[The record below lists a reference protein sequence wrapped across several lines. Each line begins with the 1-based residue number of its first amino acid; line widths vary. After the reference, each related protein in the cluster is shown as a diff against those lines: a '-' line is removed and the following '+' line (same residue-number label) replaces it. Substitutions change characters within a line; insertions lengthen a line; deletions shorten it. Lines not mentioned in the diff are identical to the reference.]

1 MAAKAYYV
9 HYVLLVLVRT
19 CHKKNISR
27 MRLSGNKTFSYYST
41 IIHATASLI
50 QCSYQFQV
58 KHPFLRRMHK
68 AVDLPF
74 DQNTRK
80 DNIMRKLDAEKIILY
95 LGFFDKI
102 KEAFENDPNDYE
114 AIIGLEE
121 SQPKRIQR
129 TEVQKRW
136 MDSSA
141 AGAGG
146 KTKVINAPIPSALLS
161 GTKWSVEL
169 YLAGIPDR
177 DPSNN
182 LYGSRINISSRDN
195 QLGLGVTCPE
205 DPSIVVQVE
214 FDRNGVCRYV

>member
-1 MAAKAYYV
+1 
-9 HYVLLVLVRT
+9 
-19 CHKKNISR
+19 
-27 MRLSGNKTFSYYST
+27 
-41 IIHATASLI
+41 
-50 QCSYQFQV
+50 
-58 KHPFLRRMHK
+58 
-68 AVDLPF
+68 
-74 DQNTRK
+74 
-80 DNIMRKLDAEKIILY
+80 MRKLDAEKFTLY

-141 AGAGG
+141 AVAGG